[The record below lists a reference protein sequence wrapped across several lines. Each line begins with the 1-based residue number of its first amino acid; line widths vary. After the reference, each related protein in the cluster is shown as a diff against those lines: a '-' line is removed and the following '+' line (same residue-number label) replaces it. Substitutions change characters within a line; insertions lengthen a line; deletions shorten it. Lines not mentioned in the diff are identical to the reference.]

1 MFPLRMDGMFFFLQA
16 LIVHLIVPKV
26 AYQMNNRTLVLMFR
40 EDAKLSITNIPNV
53 RILTK
58 AKLNIQPFA
67 IILGVFK

>member
-1 MFPLRMDGMFFFLQA
+1 MFPLRMDGMFFF
-16 LIVHLIVPKV
+16 IVHLIVPKV

-40 EDAKLSITNIPNV
+40 EDAKLLITNIPNV

-58 AKLNIQPFA
+58 TKLNIQSFA

>member
-26 AYQMNNRTLVLMFR
+26 AYQMNNRTLVLMFGA
-40 EDAKLSITNIPNV
+40 DAKLSITNIPNV